1 MTIHPPAA
9 IAAIAA
15 SAFRSQEVDDLR
27 VDIKDMPKCDWTVVH
42 RFVPGMYIREI
53 TMKPGSLI
61 ISKIHK
67 HEHPFVISKGRCE
80 VFTKENGW
88 VDMQAPFTGIT
99 KPGTE
104 RVLLIHEETIWTTFH
119 PIPFEMNGEAD
130 LPKIEDHVIAKSH
143 EELAAFLNTKQAP
156 ELNLGK
162 ELT

>member
-15 SAFRSQEVDDLR
+15 DAFRSQEVEDLR
-27 VDIKDMPKCDWTVVH
+27 MDMKTMPPVESPVVH
-42 RFVPGMYIREI
+42 RFVPGIYIREI
-53 TMKPGSLI
+53 TMRPGSLI

-67 HEHPFVISKGRCE
+67 HEHPYVISKGRCE
-80 VFTKENGW
+80 VFTREAGW
-88 VDMQAPFTGIT
+88 VELKAPFTGIT
-99 KPGTE
+99 MPGTE

-119 PIPFEMNGEAD
+119 PIPFDVKGEED

-143 EELAAFLNTKQAP
+143 EDLAAFLHNNSK
-156 ELNLGK
+156 K

>member
-1 MTIHPPAA
+1 MSTELEAPPLTAED
-9 IAAIAA
+9 
-15 SAFRSQEVDDLR
+15 FRSEPIEVLR
-27 VDIKDMPKCDWTVVH
+27 SQLLAQPTVDSPVVH
-42 RFVPGMYIREI
+42 RFVPGIYIREI

-80 VFTKENGW
+80 VFTRESGW
-88 VDMQAPFTGIT
+88 TELKAPYTGIT
-99 KPGTE
+99 MPGTE

-119 PIPFEMNGEAD
+119 PIPFDVKGEED

-143 EELAAFLNTKQAP
+143 EELAAFLTN
-156 ELNLGK
+156 NNSGK